1 MAPNKRV
8 SLFSEA
14 LKSGT
19 DFSSLT
25 MKVLGIFSQYK
36 DISSTVKIWC
46 LNSPIKKW
54 AEDLNRHFSKEDM
67 QMANK
72 HVKRH
77 STSLIIRDMQ
87 IKTTV
92 NGNQNCSELSPHAS
106 QNGRHK
112 KKTNLQT
119 INASN
124 FSSLQL
130 PYLHR
135 IES

>member
-8 SLFSEA
+8 SLFFEA

-19 DFSSLT
+19 DFSFLT
-25 MKVLGIFSQYK
+25 MKVLGSIFSQYK

-77 STSLIIRDMQ
+77 SASLIIREMQ
-87 IKTTV
+87 IKITM
-92 NGNQNCSELSPHAS
+92 NGNQKCDELSPHTS
-106 QNGRHK
+106 QNGHHQK
-112 KKTNLQT
+112 QIYKQ
-119 INASN
+119 
-124 FSSLQL
+124 
-130 PYLHR
+130 
-135 IES
+135 